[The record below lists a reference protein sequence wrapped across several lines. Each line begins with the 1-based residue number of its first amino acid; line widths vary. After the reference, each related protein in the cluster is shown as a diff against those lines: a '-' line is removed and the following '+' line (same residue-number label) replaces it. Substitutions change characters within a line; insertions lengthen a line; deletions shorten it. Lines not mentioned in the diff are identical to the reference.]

1 MTMGI
6 ILRWDC
12 TLGVVGAVDIT
23 GPGVTM
29 AGITEGAAA
38 IMVAA
43 GVAVAATGVVA
54 GIVSKLPNPDLIK
67 PRTSAKPL
75 CNESF

>member
-1 MTMGI
+1 
-6 ILRWDC
+6 
-12 TLGVVGAVDIT
+12 
-23 GPGVTM
+23 M